1 MRREDRLQAAQRLD
15 RISTLL
21 VHAGVQTIRRYP
33 VPSLL
38 YVAGLLLCLFFAGF
52 KVSEQ
57 QYLEYDAALAT
68 FDQRRLEDTAGT
80 VFPSCRIDERPLIS
94 IFR

>member
-1 MRREDRLQAAQRLD
+1 MQREDRLQAAQRLD

-21 VHAGVQTIRRYP
+21 IHAGVQTVRRYP

-52 KVSEQ
+52 RVSEQ
-57 QYLEYDAALAT
+57 QFREYDAAMSA
-68 FDQRRLEDTAGT
+68 FDQRRLEDTAGA
-80 VFPSCRIDERPLIS
+80 PPLP
-94 IFR
+94 

>member
-21 VHAGVQTIRRYP
+21 IHAGVQTVRRHP

-38 YVAGLLLCLFFAGF
+38 YVLGLLLCLFFSGL
-52 KVSEQ
+52 KVSER
-57 QYLEYDAALAT
+57 QYREYDEIISA
-68 FDQRRLEDTAGT
+68 FDQSRLESAAGSLFLAPHS
-80 VFPSCRIDERPLIS
+80 VCA
-94 IFR
+94 